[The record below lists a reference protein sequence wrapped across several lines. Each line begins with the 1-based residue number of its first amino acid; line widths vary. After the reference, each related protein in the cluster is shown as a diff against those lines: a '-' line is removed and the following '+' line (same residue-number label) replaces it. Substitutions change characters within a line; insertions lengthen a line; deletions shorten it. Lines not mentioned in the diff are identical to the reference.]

1 MINLIPPE
9 GHKMIRREY
18 FLRVG
23 STILFLFSSV
33 IVCLT
38 IALVPRYVLID
49 AQIKTTEAGSNQE
62 GINNDVYVAV
72 EKEVSDVNS
81 VLSQFKMVSAPIL
94 SSTVIE
100 QIRSTAPTS
109 IIFETFVVNSTGDH
123 IDAVQISGV
132 APTREALAE
141 LKSDLEA
148 SSMFEKAEVPIADLV
163 RDNNLPFTITVTLE
177 KNN

>member
-23 STILFLFSSV
+23 STILFLFSGV

-38 IALVPRYVLID
+38 IALVPRYVLIG
-49 AQIKTTEAGSNQE
+49 AQIKTTEAGANQE
-62 GINNDVYVAV
+62 EVNNDVYQAV
-72 EKEVSDVNS
+72 EKEVTNVNS
-81 VLSQFKMVSAPIL
+81 ILSQFKRVSAPIF

-100 QIRSTAPTS
+100 LVRSTAPTS
-109 IIFETFVVNSTGDH
+109 ITFETFIVNSSGDYV
-123 IDAVQISGV
+123 DSVQISGV

-141 LKSDLEA
+141 LKSRLEA
-148 SSMFEKAEVPIADLV
+148 SSVFDKAEVPIADLV

-177 KNN
+177 KGG